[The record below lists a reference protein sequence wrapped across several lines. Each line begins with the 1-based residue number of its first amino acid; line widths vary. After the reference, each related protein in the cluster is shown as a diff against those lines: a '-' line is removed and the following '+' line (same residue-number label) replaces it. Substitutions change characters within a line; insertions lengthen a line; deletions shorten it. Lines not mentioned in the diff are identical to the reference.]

1 MAETIADLS
10 KEIAS
15 LRDALLKDR
24 VDNSDPKN
32 PKTQVSE
39 LKEHLVQ
46 QAPKLMTEDFFKAQF
61 APYFKKFDDMHQE
74 LVKAKKTEWM
84 EAAGLGSFAA
94 AVEKFHE
101 DSAWWPVYLV
111 SGFLSLAV
119 PAFLIAL
126 ALNLKDMQ
134 RKIQGGIFN
143 FLGRKWPSLRGQI
156 LASVEGGLLPRR
168 QNAQTV
174 RDREGGNLAGVTLT
188 NPPDPATFDA
198 LRQALGNVNRRIINF
213 NKAVAKMKS
222 KAQLDKLATGVEAIT
237 RATDAAKPTDIE
249 TLAKAIDK
257 LGDAQ
262 DKFNP
267 RDIPKPRPLLATA
280 DAAKTLAEAG
290 ETVTQRFQK
299 LKDDATELARI
310 MAGGAS
316 S

>member
-10 KEIAS
+10 KEITS

-46 QAPKLMTEDFFKAQF
+46 QAPKLMTEDFFTAQF

-101 DSAWWPVYLV
+101 DSAWWPAYLV

-119 PAFLIAL
+119 PALLIAL
-126 ALNLKDMQ
+126 ALNLKEFQ
-134 RKIQGGIFN
+134 RTIQGGIFN
-143 FLGRKWPSLRGQI
+143 FLGRWWPSLRGQI
-156 LASVEGGLLPRR
+156 LASVEGSLIPRP
-168 QNAQTV
+168 QNGQTV
-174 RDREGGNLAGVTLT
+174 RDREGANLAGVTLT

-198 LRQALGNVNRRIINF
+198 LKRALGDINRRIINF

-222 KAQLDKLATGVEAIT
+222 KAQLEKLALGVEKIT
-237 RATDAAKPTDIE
+237 KAVDLAKPDDIE
-249 TLAKAIDK
+249 KVAAAIDK

-262 DKFNP
+262 DKF
-267 RDIPKPRPLLATA
+267 DPKKLPKARGLASA
-280 DAAKTLAEAG
+280 
-290 ETVTQRFQK
+290 
-299 LKDDATELARI
+299 ATEAERLAR
-310 MAGGAS
+310 AGDAVKDAFDALKAAAAGAERAIAAS
-316 S
+316 